1 MTSKLILVRR
11 VLTPMLA
18 VRWYYRWKHS
28 AEVSSRAEVDLAGGT
43 AWGEGC
49 VIEPFSKVKIA
60 GPFEM
65 GRRVHIATGC
75 FIHADRLI
83 LGDDVVVSPNC
94 TIVAANYR
102 FDQLDVPLADQGTT
116 TVGIRIGHRVRLGA
130 NSVVL
135 DGAEI
140 GDDVLVEAGSV
151 VSGTIPP
158 ATVVQGNP
166 ARVISSRAAGS

>member
-1 MTSKLILVRR
+1 MSKLTLVRR
-11 VLTPMLA
+11 ALTPGLA
-18 VRWYYRWKHS
+18 VRWFYRWKHG
-28 AEVSSRAEVDLAGGT
+28 AEVSRKAEVDLAGGT

-83 LGDDVVVSPNC
+83 VGDDVVVSPNC

-102 FDQLDVPLADQGTT
+102 FDRLDLPLAAQGITT
-116 TVGIRIGHRVRLGA
+116 RGIRIGHRVRLGA

-135 DGAEI
+135 DGADI
-140 GDDVLVEAGSV
+140 GDDVLVKPGSV
-151 VSGTIPP
+151 VSGAVPSGS
-158 ATVVQGNP
+158 VVQGNP
-166 ARVISSRAAGS
+166 AKVVTEPAGGT